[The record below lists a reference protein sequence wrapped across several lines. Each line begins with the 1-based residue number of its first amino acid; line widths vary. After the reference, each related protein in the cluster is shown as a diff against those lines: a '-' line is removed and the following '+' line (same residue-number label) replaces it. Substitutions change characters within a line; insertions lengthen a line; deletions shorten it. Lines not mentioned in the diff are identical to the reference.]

1 MALIKLAMEL
11 VGYSDNLLATVK
23 LIKILLRISFIFC
36 VSIYTVQLFNLVI
49 SLCYFVRTDEGSRAK
64 VFCFSVCFD
73 AMTSSIIF
81 KQVKST

>member
-1 MALIKLAMEL
+1 MALIKLAMKL

-49 SLCYFVRTDEGSRAK
+49 SLCCFVRTDEGSRAK
-64 VFCFSVCFD
+64 VFCFSVVL
-73 AMTSSIIF
+73 MP
-81 KQVKST
+81 